1 MQRLLPSTHLG
12 SCKDIA
18 YEVGVILQTDGA
30 SCPTP
35 SITLKK
41 ALSITEG
48 IHIRLRPCLFFGQG
62 VIADWVTMIAVHAAM
77 IAGPLPPAF
86 LSLAG

>member
-48 IHIRLRPCLFFGQG
+48 IHN
-62 VIADWVTMIAVHAAM
+62 
-77 IAGPLPPAF
+77 
-86 LSLAG
+86 LAGVANVGSGFGEH